1 MATFLLSAGWALLS
15 GVSYYLAHRGSALQS
30 TGVNASVL
38 GGAVFLVTFFI
49 LSFLGGILLS
59 VLDAGETLRALWQGL
74 LRARLQLGFGGQRL
88 QQSSSLAARACPW
101 PNLQRVA
108 CAAKFF
114 SLLYL
119 PLLFFPVF
127 VCWAIDLDSNTVSH
141 EEIYAVFAAVPVPG
155 RVVEQPDGNIAY
167 GAGQQQQGGG
177 AYQPPNV
184 ATV

>member
-88 QQSSSLAARACPW
+88 QQSSSLAVRACPW

-108 CAAKFF
+108 CAAKSPF
-114 SLLYL
+114 LLGL
-119 PLLFFPVF
+119 PVF

-141 EEIYAVFAAVPVPG
+141 EEIYAVLAAVPVPG

-167 GAGQQQQGGG
+167 GAGQQQQGGA